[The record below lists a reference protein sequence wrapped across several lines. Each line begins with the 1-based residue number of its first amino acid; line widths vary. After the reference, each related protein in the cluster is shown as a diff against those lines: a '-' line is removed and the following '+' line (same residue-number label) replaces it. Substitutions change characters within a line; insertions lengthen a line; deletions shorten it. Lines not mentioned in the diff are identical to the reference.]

1 MAERRKRFIVVG
13 LGGFGSWASIALR
26 QEGHEVIA
34 VDKNGRLVDRA
45 VDQVDVAVVGDATD
59 REFLRRVGAESAD
72 AAVVSTG
79 DDLAASILTIL
90 ALRDLGV
97 RDLYVKVNS
106 LEASRA
112 VEAFNV
118 TETIFPER
126 EVANRLAHRLDTK
139 TVLDYVPIAPG
150 YSIQEIAVPDG
161 WLGKSLSE
169 LRLPHR
175 FGITVVAIHDLL
187 EGSLNVV
194 PDPARPLMESDV
206 ILVAGPDEAVA
217 RLLREHGAPA
227 AED

>member
-34 VDKNGRLVDRA
+34 VDKVGRLVDRSVEH
-45 VDQVDVAVVGDATD
+45 VDMAVVGDATD
-59 REFLRRVGAESAD
+59 RDFLRKIGAESAD

-97 RDLYVKVNS
+97 RDVYVKVNS
-106 LEASRA
+106 LEAARA

-118 TETIFPER
+118 TETVFPER
-126 EVANRLAHRLDTK
+126 EAANRLAHRLESK
-139 TVLDYVPIAPG
+139 AVLDYVPIAPG
-150 YSIQEIAVPDG
+150 YSIQEIGVPDA
-161 WLGKSLSE
+161 WLGLSLAE
-169 LRLPHR
+169 LRLPSR

-187 EGSLNVV
+187 EGAMSVV
-194 PDPARPLMESDV
+194 PDPGRPLKESDV
-206 ILVAGPDEAVA
+206 MLVAGEDKVVA
-217 RLLREHGAPA
+217 RLLRGGGEPGAA
-227 AED
+227 G

>member
-34 VDKNGRLVDRA
+34 VDKVGRLVDRSVEH
-45 VDQVDVAVVGDATD
+45 VDMAVVGDATD
-59 REFLRRVGAESAD
+59 RDFLRKIGAESAD

-97 RDLYVKVNS
+97 RDVYVKVNS
-106 LEASRA
+106 LEAARA

-126 EVANRLAHRLDTK
+126 EAANRLAHRLESK
-139 TVLDYVPIAPG
+139 AVLDYVPIAPG
-150 YSIQEIAVPDG
+150 YSIQEIGVPDA
-161 WLGKSLSE
+161 WLGLSLAE
-169 LRLPHR
+169 LRLPSR

-187 EGSLNVV
+187 EGAMSVV
-194 PDPARPLMESDV
+194 PDPGRPLKESDV
-206 ILVAGPDEAVA
+206 MLVAGEDKVVA
-217 RLLREHGAPA
+217 RLLRGGGEPGAA
-227 AED
+227 G